1 MRIVRGAKA
10 LSDYCESI
18 GCPISESTIYRLIR
32 FRSIPF
38 KRPSPGVLI
47 FHLDAIDEWLSG
59 DDSKKEAF

>member
-47 FHLDAIDEWLSG
+47 FNLDAIDEWLIGSNQ
-59 DDSKKEAF
+59 KEGAN